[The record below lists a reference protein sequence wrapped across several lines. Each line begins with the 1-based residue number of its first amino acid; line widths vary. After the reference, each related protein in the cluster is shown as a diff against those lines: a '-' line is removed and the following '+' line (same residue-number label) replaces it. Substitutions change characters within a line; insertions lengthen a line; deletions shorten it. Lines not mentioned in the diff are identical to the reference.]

1 MSFIN
6 YLQQKKCGPSTIK
19 KYERYQQ
26 EFMHWI
32 EKENLDAATLHYSDL
47 LEYIRYLQ
55 DKEKSKGSMALQ
67 LSVVRHYFN
76 YLITENK
83 RSDNPAAGVFIK
95 GRTRKLPS
103 GLLSMEELEL
113 LYQQYYLQ
121 LHVQEYK
128 KLMVGLL
135 VYQGITVGEL
145 NRIRAKDI
153 RINEGKIFIKG
164 TARSNERLL
173 SLHVNQLLSIKQYLD
188 KNRFAELLFTD
199 PNISKKIEYMFS
211 QLNELNKKVI
221 NAKQIRSSVIIQW
234 LKQYNLRQVQYM
246 AGHKYVSST
255 ERYQLNHID
264 DLSTAIKDH
273 HPMN

>member
-1 MSFIN
+1 
-6 YLQQKKCGPSTIK
+6 
-19 KYERYQQ
+19 
-26 EFMHWI
+26 MHWI